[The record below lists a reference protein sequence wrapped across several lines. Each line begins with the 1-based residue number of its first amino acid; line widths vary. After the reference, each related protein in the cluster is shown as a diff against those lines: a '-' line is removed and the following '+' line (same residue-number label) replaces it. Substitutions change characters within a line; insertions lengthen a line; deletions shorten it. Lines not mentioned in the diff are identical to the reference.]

1 MASTFGQQ
9 PIPFPSQ
16 ATAGPAAPSYPHPP
30 VSSQRP
36 AVPPGALVPLDYGR
50 AAKTKKKL
58 GSMRVPIWPFL
69 AMGYSTF
76 GRSFAYLGV
85 PPLFIGELFLVGSMY
100 KNRGNWLGRFVN
112 GSMRGH
118 LLPLSIMMC
127 VLWGLF
133 EVARPVLSGAP
144 VKDAL
149 RTCAFNYYPVFLLVG
164 IAIGREMALGQFLN
178 FWKLFGAFYAV
189 YSIVYAVLGQIVV
202 APWRGDTFL
211 FNPPALAGMVP
222 VGTMALWGHLRGW
235 GWKWIILPLS
245 MIPLAFSSG
254 RGAVLGL
261 IVGVLA
267 IAAMSVRRFFLV
279 MGLMTALFV
288 AMMIIGP
295 AFEGEAGRAENLDP
309 MISVARIIATFDED
323 AAYRMLMDMGYTQ
336 AADDMIVAKGTSLWR
351 KQIWMNILATLN
363 TTTKQAIGHGHGEP
377 ITEMTPDGQ
386 EIYTPHNFTFYA
398 LYYTGAIG
406 LGVFCFM
413 LFALF
418 LASRKIAEP
427 SIRALQTGHVLM
439 MVIVAAVGN
448 MFETPIAAIPFYLLS
463 GIMIGLPLYATG
475 RRYA

>member
-1 MASTFGQQ
+1 
-9 PIPFPSQ
+9 
-16 ATAGPAAPSYPHPP
+16 
-30 VSSQRP
+30 
-36 AVPPGALVPLDYGR
+36 VPPGALVPLDYGR

-235 GWKWIILPLS
+235 GVEVDHSAAEHDPAGLLVRPRRSARADRRRAGHRGDVRAPILPCDG
-245 MIPLAFSSG
+245 PDDRA
-254 RGAVLGL
+254 
-261 IVGVLA
+261 
-267 IAAMSVRRFFLV
+267 VRR
-279 MGLMTALFV
+279 
-288 AMMIIGP
+288 
-295 AFEGEAGRAENLDP
+295 
-309 MISVARIIATFDED
+309 
-323 AAYRMLMDMGYTQ
+323 
-336 AADDMIVAKGTSLWR
+336 DDDHRPRVRG
-351 KQIWMNILATLN
+351 
-363 TTTKQAIGHGHGEP
+363 
-377 ITEMTPDGQ
+377 
-386 EIYTPHNFTFYA
+386 
-398 LYYTGAIG
+398 
-406 LGVFCFM
+406 
-413 LFALF
+413 
-418 LASRKIAEP
+418 
-427 SIRALQTGHVLM
+427 
-439 MVIVAAVGN
+439 
-448 MFETPIAAIPFYLLS
+448 
-463 GIMIGLPLYATG
+463 
-475 RRYA
+475 